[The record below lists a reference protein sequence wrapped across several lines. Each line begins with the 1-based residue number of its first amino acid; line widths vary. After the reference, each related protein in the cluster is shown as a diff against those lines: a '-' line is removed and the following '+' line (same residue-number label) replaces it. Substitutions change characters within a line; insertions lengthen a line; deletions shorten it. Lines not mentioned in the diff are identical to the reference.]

1 MADDVP
7 PEIPVESISSLLDA
21 LQADDDGQLTW
32 FRGHSDGAWKL
43 LPSLVRRTGGVE
55 VEAAL
60 MKRFK
65 QNAYRFID
73 FDPRSEWDWLFLM
86 QHHGVPTRLLDW
98 TESPLFGLW
107 FAVANDSRDD
117 TDACIWCLDPI
128 ALNREIARIKLSS
141 DRELLAF
148 ADDMEL
154 EPYLVSRLARGGELK
169 PVAGIAP
176 RQFERVYAQQ
186 GVFTI
191 HHRDV
196 TPLEEMVGP
205 GIGDAGHLTK
215 LVIPAESKP
224 RLRTELA
231 RLGVNELAVFPELP
245 NVAKVSMEGLL

>member
-1 MADDVP
+1 MSHED
-7 PEIPVESISSLLDA
+7 PVEIEVESMASLLDA
-21 LQADDDGQLTW
+21 LQADHDGQHTW
-32 FRGHSDGAWKL
+32 YRGHANEAWEL

-73 FDPRSEWDWLFLM
+73 FDPRSEWEWLFLM

-98 TESPLFGLW
+98 TESPLFALW
-107 FAVANDSRDD
+107 FAVADKSREE
-117 TDACIWCLDPI
+117 TDACIWCLNPV
-128 ALNREIARIKLSS
+128 ALNHEIARITLSS
-141 DRELLAF
+141 AHELLAF

-154 EPYLVSRLARGGELK
+154 EPYLVSKLATGGELR

-196 TPLEEMVGP
+196 TPLEGMVRP
-205 GIGDAGHLTK
+205 GGGVANHLKK
-215 LVIPAESKP
+215 LVIPAASKP
-224 RLRTELA
+224 RLREELS
-231 RLGVNELAVFPELP
+231 RLGVTELAVFPELP